1 MLSCFAGMTRLTH
14 FTRQG
19 YTFLALFLIAF
30 AFYVAATALAL
41 RRPKLATTSVLIT
54 IAVFAVLFR
63 IPLWFTTPTLSTDI
77 WRYLWDGRLINHAVN
92 PYAQP
97 VDTPAL
103 DSLATPLR
111 TQVDHAWMATPYPPA
126 SELTFATVYRLAP
139 ENPTAMQIA
148 FTLFDLATAVVIVRF
163 LRRLRIPE
171 ERVLIYAWNPL
182 IVVEFAHSA
191 HVESLMT
198 LWGMLAIYWLIGGHR
213 TRSAV
218 ALALA
223 TLTKFVPALLLPVF
237 VHRWG
242 VRRTLL
248 YAALVGAAFV
258 PFLGAGLGLGRDTP
272 GTGLF
277 GALRVYATQ
286 WKTNDGLF
294 FWLVRALNARVND
307 PLQAA
312 KVVVLLTLLVLGLA
326 VLLRSEGREPAIIG
340 SVVLLLS
347 AYLLLTPAMFPW
359 YVTWLIA
366 VLPLLPLRR
375 SPAALAFAAGW
386 LYFAAA
392 VNLSYLFY
400 LDPANPRE
408 YEWLRRTEYLPL
420 FAALVVAVVLYGRER
435 RTKEGLG
442 GTQRNSGEPGGTR
455 GRRGLASTEP
465 DD

>member
-1 MLSCFAGMTRLTH
+1 MLACFAGMTRLTH

-19 YTFLALFLIAF
+19 HTFLALFFIAF
-30 AFYVAATALAL
+30 ACYLAATALIL
-41 RRPKLATTSVLIT
+41 RRPASPSASRLIT

-92 PYAQP
+92 PYAHR
-97 VDTPAL
+97 VDAPAL

-111 TQVDHAWMATPYPPA
+111 ARVDHAWMATPYPPA
-126 SELTFATVYRLAP
+126 AELTFATIYRLAP

-148 FTLFDLATAVVIVRF
+148 FTLFDLATAVVLVRL

-191 HVESLMT
+191 HVDSLMT
-198 LWGMLAIYWLIGGHR
+198 LWGMLAIYWLIAGHR

-237 VHRWG
+237 VRWWG
-242 VRRTLL
+242 VKRTLL
-248 YAALVGAAFV
+248 YGGLVGLAFV
-258 PFLGAGLGLGRDTP
+258 PFLRAGLGLGRGAQ
-272 GTGLF
+272 GTGIF

-294 FWLVRALNARVND
+294 FWLVRALDARVND

-312 KVVVLLTLLVLGLA
+312 KVVVLLTLLMLGLA
-326 VLLRSEGREPAIIG
+326 MLLRSEAGEQAVIGRA
-340 SVVLLLS
+340 VLLLS
-347 AYLLLTPAMFPW
+347 VYLLLTPAMFPW
-359 YVTWLIA
+359 YLTWLIA
-366 VLPLLPLRR
+366 LLPLLPLRQSR
-375 SPAALAFAAGW
+375 AALTFAAGW

-408 YEWLRRTEYLPL
+408 YEWIRRTEYLPL
-420 FAALVVAVVLYGRER
+420 FGALVVAVGLYGREPGI
-435 RTKEGLG
+435 KGGLG
-442 GTQRNSGEPGGTR
+442 GTQGSK
-455 GRRGLASTEP
+455 
-465 DD
+465 

>member
-1 MLSCFAGMTRLTH
+1 PS
-14 FTRQG
+14 RQ
-19 YTFLALFLIAF
+19 
-30 AFYVAATALAL
+30 
-41 RRPKLATTSVLIT
+41 R
-54 IAVFAVLFR
+54 
-63 IPLWFTTPTLSTDI
+63 
-77 WRYLWDGRLINHAVN
+77 
-92 PYAQP
+92 
-97 VDTPAL
+97 
-103 DSLATPLR
+103 
-111 TQVDHAWMATPYPPA
+111 VDHAWMATPYPPA

-139 ENPTAMQIA
+139 ENPTAMQIV
-148 FTLFDLATAVVIVRF
+148 FTLFDLATAVVLVQI

-191 HVESLMT
+191 HVDSLMT
-198 LWGMLAIYWLIGGHR
+198 LWGMLAIYWLIAGHR

-237 VHRWG
+237 VRWWG
-242 VRRTLL
+242 VKRTLL
-248 YAALVGAAFV
+248 YGGLVGLAFV
-258 PFLGAGLGLGRDTP
+258 PFLGAGLGLGGGAQ

-294 FWLVRALNARVND
+294 FWLVRALDARVND
-307 PLQAA
+307 PLPAA
-312 KVVVLLTLLVLGLA
+312 KVVVLLTLLMLGLA
-326 VLLRSEGREPAIIG
+326 VLLRSGGGEPAVIG
-340 SVVLLLS
+340 RAVLLLS

-359 YVTWLIA
+359 YLTWLIA
-366 VLPLLPLRR
+366 LLPLLPLRR
-375 SPAALAFAAGW
+375 SLAALTFAAGW

-408 YEWLRRTEYLPL
+408 YEWIRRTEYLPL

-435 RTKEGLG
+435 RTKGDSEELG
-442 GTQRNSGEPGGTR
+442 GTRRN
-455 GRRGLASTEP
+455 
-465 DD
+465 